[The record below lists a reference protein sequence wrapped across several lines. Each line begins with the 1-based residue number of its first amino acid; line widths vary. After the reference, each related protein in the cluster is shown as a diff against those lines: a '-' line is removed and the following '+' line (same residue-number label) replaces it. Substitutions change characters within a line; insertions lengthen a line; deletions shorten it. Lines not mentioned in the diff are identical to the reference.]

1 MKTRISTQNCTF
13 VFAYV
18 LLVAVIFCGC
28 GEENITAKSTTKGGE
43 VRTVNGIFTQIRKL
57 GEFEYKGHTYISCNV
72 RDGIAM
78 THAGHCW
85 CNREPHN

>member
-1 MKTRISTQNCTF
+1 MKTKISIYHRT
-13 VFAYV
+13 FAYV

-28 GEENITAKSTTKGGE
+28 GEENITSKPTTKGGV
-43 VRTVNGIFTQIRKL
+43 VRTVNGIFTQVREL
-57 GEFEYKGHTYISCNV
+57 NEFEYKGHTYISCNV

-85 CNREPHN
+85 CNGSKK

>member
-1 MKTRISTQNCTF
+1 MKTKTSIYHRTF
-13 VFAYV
+13 AFAYV

-28 GEENITAKSTTKGGE
+28 EEENITAKPTTKGGE
-43 VRTVNGIFTQIRKL
+43 VRTVNGIFTQVRKL
-57 GEFEYKGHTYISCNV
+57 NEFEYKGHTYISCNV

-85 CNREPHN
+85 CNGSKK